1 LRFTT
6 TGALWARSRAHSQST
21 PQPARTRIRS
31 LLVAPVLGAALLVS
45 GNLVIAG
52 PAAAAY
58 VPTSYEVRLADM
70 INDYRESR
78 GLKRIWHS
86 SGVSYWAHW
95 RSADM
100 CKRNYFSHTIPAFGS
115 WPGGGNLYAYWKW
128 KPSWYRNAYRF
139 SEIIVRTSEPT
150 GWLTTML
157 RQWKASS
164 LHNSMLLSYSGKYD
178 RMGVGVY
185 VCPNGRKYAT
195 VVFVNLP

>member
-1 LRFTT
+1 MRFTT
-6 TGALWARSRAHSQST
+6 TGAPWARSRAHSQST

-58 VPTSYEVRLADM
+58 VPDSYEVRLADM
-70 INDYRESR
+70 INDYRSSK
-78 GLKRIWHS
+78 GLTRLRLS
-86 SGVSYWAHW
+86 PGGSYWANW

-100 CKRNYFSHTIPAFGS
+100 CKRRYFSHTIPALGG
-115 WPGGGNLYAYWKW
+115 WPGDGNLLAYWRW
-128 KPSWYRNAYRF
+128 AGSVFGTAYRF
-139 SEIIVRTSEPT
+139 GEIIAWNGQSS
-150 GWLTTML
+150 GWLTGVL
-157 RQWKASS
+157 NQWKSS
-164 LHNSMLLSYSGKYD
+164 SFHRSMLLSYSGKYD

-185 VCPNGRKYAT
+185 VCPNGRKYGT